1 MGGLSIWHLI
11 ALAAIVYVL
20 FGRKFSFSDMM
31 GDVAKGMKAFKSGM
45 AEDAPAPA
53 ADAAKTLD
61 AKAGA
66 TVDKASDTS
75 KVG

>member
-11 ALAAIVYVL
+11 ALAAIVFVL
-20 FGRKFSFSDMM
+20 FGGKFKFSDMM

-45 AEDAPAPA
+45 AEDTPAPTD
-53 ADAAKTLD
+53 DAAKTLD
-61 AKAGA
+61 AKSGA
-66 TVDKASDTS
+66 TLNKASDTS

>member
-45 AEDAPAPA
+45 ADDTPAE
-53 ADAAKTLD
+53 DAAKTLD

>member
-11 ALAAIVYVL
+11 AFAAVAYLL
-20 FGRKFSFSDMM
+20 FGSKFSFSDMM

-45 AEDAPAPA
+45 ADDKPAE
-53 ADAAKTLD
+53 DAAKSLD
-61 AKAGA
+61 AKAGV
-66 TVDKASDTS
+66 TVEKASDTS